1 MYVCLHSSFLA
12 YFSMTYP
19 FCADLAS
26 HDAKYMSDERF
37 VKYLK
42 YLQYFKDPKYSQY
55 IQYVFLPT

>member
-1 MYVCLHSSFLA
+1 
-12 YFSMTYP
+12 MTYP